1 MDLTTLNSV
10 TLFILLVTTLIC
22 GIVLVY
28 FAVKLIISI
37 TRLSDNANVIA
48 TSVQKEIE
56 PTLKEL
62 QEAAKSINSIANTA
76 DEKFTGIKS
85 GLTSV
90 VGAGSIL
97 GGKLKSFSKGI
108 LKGIAFGLN
117 LLKK

>member
-1 MDLTTLNSV
+1 MDLTTTNLV
-10 TLFILLVTTLIC
+10 TLFILLIATFIC
-22 GIVLVY
+22 AIVLTVY
-28 FAVKLIISI
+28 TVKLIISL

-48 TSVQKEIE
+48 TSIQKEIE

-62 QEAAKSINSIANTA
+62 QQAAKSINSIANTA
-76 DEKFTGIKS
+76 DEKFAGVKS
-85 GLTSV
+85 GLTTV

-108 LKGIAFGLN
+108 LKGLAFGLN

>member
-1 MDLTTLNSV
+1 MNALNILLIILVLTTIACAI
-10 TLFILLVTTLIC
+10 ILTKYV
-22 GIVLVY
+22 
-28 FAVKLIISI
+28 VKLLISV

-48 TSVQKEIE
+48 TSVQKEVE

-85 GLTSV
+85 GLSSV
-90 VGAGSIL
+90 VGASSLL

>member
-1 MDLTTLNSV
+1 MSATTILTILLLLTTI
-10 TLFILLVTTLIC
+10 TCI
-22 GIVLVY
+22 IVLST
-28 FAVKLIISI
+28 FIIKLTISV

-76 DEKFTGIKS
+76 DEKFAGVKTS
-85 GLTSV
+85 LTSV
-90 VGAGSIL
+90 IGASSLL

-108 LKGIAFGLN
+108 LKGVAFGLN

>member
-1 MDLTTLNSV
+1 MDTNISLN
-10 TLFILLVTTLIC
+10 ILLITTIIC
-22 GIVLVY
+22 LVVLTAFVI
-28 FAVKLIISI
+28 KLIISI

-76 DEKFTGIKS
+76 DEKFAGVKS
-85 GLTSV
+85 GISSV
-90 VGAGSIL
+90 VGAGSVL

>member
-1 MDLTTLNSV
+1 MNLTTILISA
-10 TLFILLVTTLIC
+10 LFITTIICAAVLTYFGAKLL
-22 GIVLVY
+22 
-28 FAVKLIISI
+28 ISA

-76 DEKFTGIKS
+76 DEKFANVKTGLS
-85 GLTSV
+85 SV
-90 VGAGSIL
+90 IGASSLL